1 VKPER
6 LTAFTD
12 GVIAVIITIMVL
24 EMKAPMG
31 ASFHDLSALIP
42 QALCYALSFAY
53 VAIYWVNHH
62 HFFQLVHR
70 VNGAILWSNLNLLFW
85 LSLVPFSTAWLG
97 NHDRDPVPTAVYG
110 ISLLLAAIS
119 WTIMQGVIVRS
130 QGPDSDLGK
139 AIGGDFKGRIALVI
153 YFAGIGL
160 AFVNVFVADAMYA
173 FVALMWLVPDRRIE
187 KYLASKPRRAENGVS

>member
-31 ASFHDLSALIP
+31 ASFHDLSEILP
-42 QALCYALSFAY
+42 QALCYVLSFVY
-53 VAIYWVNHH
+53 IAIYWANHH
-62 HFFQLVHR
+62 HFFQLVKR

-97 NHDRDPVPTAVYG
+97 RHDSDAAPTAAYG
-110 ISLLLAAIS
+110 ISLLMAAIA

-130 QGPDSDLGK
+130 QGPDSELAK
-139 AIGGDFKGRIALVI
+139 ALGGDFKGKIATVI

-160 AFVNVFVADAMYA
+160 AFADVYLADAMYA
-173 FVALMWLVPDRRIE
+173 IVALMWLVPDPRIE
-187 KYLASKPRRAENGVS
+187 RALEKESG

>member
-1 VKPER
+1 LKPER

-31 ASFHDLSALIP
+31 ASFHDLSAILP
-42 QALCYALSFAY
+42 QFACYVLSFIY

-85 LSLVPFSTAWLG
+85 LSLIPFSTAWLG
-97 NHDRDPVPTAVYG
+97 NHDSDAVPTAAYG
-110 ISLLLAAIS
+110 VSLLLAAFS
-119 WTIMQGVIVRS
+119 WTIMQTTIVRS
-130 QGPDSDLGK
+130 QGPDSELGK
-139 AIGGDFKGRIALVI
+139 AIGGDFKGRIVPVV
-153 YFAGIGL
+153 YVAGIGL
-160 AFVNVFVADAMYA
+160 AFVNVLLADAMYA
-173 FVALMWLVPDRRIE
+173 IVALMWLVPDRRIE
-187 KYLASKPRRAENGVS
+187 KYLAAKPRDT

>member
-6 LTAFTD
+6 LIAFTD

-31 ASFHDLSALIP
+31 SSFHDLSTLVP
-42 QALCYALSFAY
+42 QMLCYVLSFVY

-62 HFFQLVHR
+62 HFFQLVRR

-85 LSLVPFSTAWLG
+85 LSLIPFTTAWLG
-97 NHDRDPVPTAVYG
+97 NHDTDAVPTATYG
-110 ISLLLAAIS
+110 VSLLLAAVS
-119 WTIMQGVIVRS
+119 WVIMQWTIVRS
-130 QGPDSDLGK
+130 QGPGSDL
-139 AIGGDFKGRIALVI
+139 ARALGGDFKGRIALVI

-160 AFVNVFVADAMYA
+160 AFMNVLLADAMYA
-173 FVALMWLVPDRRIE
+173 IVALMWLVPDRRIE
-187 KYLASKPRRAENGVS
+187 KFLEAQSRDV

>member
-1 VKPER
+1 MKPER

-31 ASFHDLSALIP
+31 ASFHDLSALVP
-42 QALCYALSFAY
+42 QMLCYVLSFIY

-62 HFFQLVHR
+62 HFFQLVRR

-85 LSLVPFSTAWLG
+85 LSLVPFTTAWLD
-97 NHDRDPVPTAVYG
+97 NHDKDAVPTAIYG
-110 ISLLLAAIS
+110 VSLLLAAVS
-119 WTIMQGVIVRS
+119 WVIMQGTIVRS
-130 QGPDSDLGK
+130 QGPESEL
-139 AIGGDFKGRIALVI
+139 ANALGGDFKGKIATVI

-160 AFVNVFVADAMYA
+160 AFVNVLLGDAMYA
-173 FVALMWLVPDRRIE
+173 IVAMMWLVPDRRIE
-187 KYLASKPRRAENGVS
+187 KYLETKRREA